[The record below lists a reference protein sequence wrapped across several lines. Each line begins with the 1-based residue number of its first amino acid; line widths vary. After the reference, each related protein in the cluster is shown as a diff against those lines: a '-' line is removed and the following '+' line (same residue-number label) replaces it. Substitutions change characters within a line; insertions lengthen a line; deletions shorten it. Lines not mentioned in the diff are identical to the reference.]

1 MMMTMMAM
9 RQGLARAVPRR
20 AAACSPRNQTRLLC
34 ATSAASRAGP
44 NTVEAVEIPTYTRFP
59 AFDIVDTTL
68 REGEQFSTADFTTSD
83 RIYIAK
89 ALDKL
94 GVDYIELVN
103 PVASSQ
109 VCVCLCVCVCVS
121 VCVCLCLSVSVSV
134 SVSVCEHRQGGRCRR
149 HAKLSANTHMQK
161 QTSKHAPECAFR
173 CL

>member
-1 MMMTMMAM
+1 MEQCTFITLGVVCVCVLRLLVLMSTRMMMMMTMMAM

-103 PVASSQ
+103 PVASS
-109 VCVCLCVCVCVS
+109 
-121 VCVCLCLSVSVSV
+121 
-134 SVSVCEHRQGGRCRR
+134 
-149 HAKLSANTHMQK
+149 
-161 QTSKHAPECAFR
+161 
-173 CL
+173 